1 VDERKEYQVTWKSE
15 ITRSSVAECVIDYA
29 NIESLKAWTALQSER
44 VSSSYF
50 TAGEIVKVFGT
61 FAAPY
66 DLADLEEVPS
76 EGVYGLSVFAKRFLR
91 SLLLHSD
98 FDEFHFFCSSSYREP
113 RSDELLGSDNR
124 VRLVHLREFSASARE
139 FDYHV
144 LHNIWT
150 PDIGPWTEMRNR
162 LSPGVP
168 VTGLTHTIS
177 YQSFL
182 PRVLSTMVM
191 GAHPFDSIICT
202 ADSARTVMLN
212 WIEHLQR
219 EFGAQTGAKVR
230 YDGRLDKIPLGVDA
244 EIFTPKE
251 KAPLRQRLELPAA
264 DVLVLYVGRFSHC
277 DKMDLFPLLLAF
289 KSVVERSPAQS
300 VSLVMAGSDGQHKYA
315 GLVDQFA
322 ADLGLAGR
330 VIVRTNLPDQDVLDY
345 YAASDIFISP
355 SDNLQETFGQSIIEA
370 MSCGLPVICSDWNGY
385 KELVEHELTGLR
397 VPTYWMQCDQK
408 ICDHAGL
415 ADWMAD
421 HFYLGQSV
429 SVDVSEMVIAM
440 ARLIDNRGLRKQW
453 GENGRKRVLE
463 HFDWAVIIRQYLD
476 LWQELKDLAVAAPIT
491 HVRRTSWYR
500 PEFFQTF
507 RHYPTQILDPSV
519 KVITHGS
526 LNFKWYPELSA
537 EIRPDLVEQITKAA
551 ISGLTLR
558 ELEQL
563 VGGNGVTLDS
573 LRFHI
578 MWLLKY
584 QHLILS

>member
-1 VDERKEYQVTWKSE
+1 M
-15 ITRSSVAECVIDYA
+15 
-29 NIESLKAWTALQSER
+29 
-44 VSSSYF
+44 
-50 TAGEIVKVFGT
+50 KVFGT

-113 RSDELLGSDNR
+113 RADELLGSDNR
-124 VRLVHLREFSASARE
+124 VRLFPLREFSGLAQE

-150 PDIGPWTEMRNR
+150 PDIGPWTDMRNR
-162 LSPGVP
+162 LCPAGVP

-191 GAHPFDSIICT
+191 GARPYDSIICT
-202 ADSARTVMLN
+202 ADSAKTVMLN

-219 EFGAQTGAKVR
+219 EFGAQTGAEVR
-230 YDGRLDKIPLGVDA
+230 YDGRLDKIPLGVNA

-251 KAPLRQRLELPAA
+251 KAPLRQRLGLRAA
-264 DVLVLYVGRFSHC
+264 DVLVLYVGRFSHQ

-289 KSVVERSPAQS
+289 KHVVERSPKQS

-315 GLVDQFA
+315 GQVDQFA

-415 ADWMAD
+415 ADWMMD

-429 SVDVSEMVIAM
+429 SVEVSEIAIAM
-440 ARLIDNRGLRKQW
+440 ARLIENKTLRKQW

-463 HFDWAVIIRQYLD
+463 HFDWPVIIRQYLH
-476 LWQELKDLAVAAPIT
+476 LWQELKDIAAATPIT
-491 HVRRTSWYR
+491 RVRRTSWYR

-507 RHYPTQILDPSV
+507 RHYPTRILDPSA
-519 KVITHGS
+519 KVITHGP
-526 LNFKWYPELSA
+526 LDFKWYPELSA
-537 EIRPDLVEQITKAA
+537 DIRPDLVEQITGAA
-551 ISGLTLR
+551 TSGLTLG

-563 VGGNGVTLDS
+563 AAGNGVTPDS
-573 LRFHI
+573 FRFHI